1 MVAFLTRLM
10 LVLRAGFKPW
20 ASLEAWNLVLRQQLM
35 VLNRRSARVRLRN
48 LDRLVLVWLYRLF
61 LPLLDAI
68 IIVGEASEILSSSF
82 IRSTW
87 RSASS
92 QEKPCALAMT

>member
-1 MVAFLTRLM
+1 MAKATI
-10 LVLRAGFKPW
+10 AGAAHRVHALLAGLLGDGRYAPRGCAGPC

-35 VLNRRSARVRLRN
+35 VLNRRSARMRLRN

-68 IIVGEASEILSSSF
+68 IIVGEAIG
-82 IRSTW
+82 
-87 RSASS
+87 
-92 QEKPCALAMT
+92 